1 MITLKQFLE
10 LISYKITESTEFQ
23 WECYGNNARSIDSW
37 DGNQNGHSLSII
49 FDTMDQTV
57 YEVQAHDYKNNR
69 AYRVINPDFVNALA
83 EETLDRGCN
92 IDEAW
97 DNVDYVNLDLD
108 EDFLEKAWAIIA
120 GKDYDTRVTIPLN
133 LPEESINQLMRF
145 AHEADITLNQYVER
159 ILTSFIKDGLP
170 NV

>member
-1 MITLKQFLE
+1 MQYYMKVDIMITLKQFLE

-69 AYRVINPDFVNALA
+69 AYRVINPDFVNALPEA
-83 EETLDRGCN
+83 VEP
-92 IDEAW
+92 IDLQPRTMNMIDSVA
-97 DNVDYVNLDLD
+97 
-108 EDFLEKAWAIIA
+108 
-120 GKDYDTRVTIPLN
+120 KDD
-133 LPEESINQLMRF
+133 
-145 AHEADITLNQYVER
+145 AA
-159 ILTSFIKDGLP
+159 
-170 NV
+170 